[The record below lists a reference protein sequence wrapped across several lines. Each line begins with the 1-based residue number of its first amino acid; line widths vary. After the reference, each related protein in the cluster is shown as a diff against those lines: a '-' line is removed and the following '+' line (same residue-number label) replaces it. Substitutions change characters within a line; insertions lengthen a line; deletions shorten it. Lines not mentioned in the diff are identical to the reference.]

1 MVTLICN
8 VDGKPEPNVSWTRN
22 GFSLNTNENADVAIS
37 DDQKTP
43 TKVEKTFACC
53 CCCCFFPPCFI
64 EKWIHL
70 IAVKSY
76 RFLSLFIFIHL
87 LVTDALQ
94 SFAIHVKF
102 SNLCHPRSF
111 SA

>member
-43 TKVEKTFACC
+43 TKVEKHLLVVVV
-53 CCCCFFPPCFI
+53 FFFSPCFI
-64 EKWIHL
+64 EKWSSSHSGKKL
-70 IAVKSY
+70 PVFK
-76 RFLSLFIFIHL
+76 FIHIY
-87 LVTDALQ
+87 
-94 SFAIHVKF
+94 SFT
-102 SNLCHPRSF
+102 CY
-111 SA
+111 

>member
-43 TKVEKTFACC
+43 TKVEKHLLVVVVVV
-53 CCCCFFPPCFI
+53 FFPCFI

>member
-43 TKVEKTFACC
+43 TKVEKHLLVVVVVF
-53 CCCCFFPPCFI
+53 FFPLFYR
-64 EKWIHL
+64 K
-70 IAVKSY
+70 VDSSY
-76 RFLSLFIFIHL
+76 SGKKFLSLFIFIHL

>member
-43 TKVEKTFACC
+43 TKVEKHLLVVVVVF
-53 CCCCFFPPCFI
+53 FFPLFYR
-64 EKWIHL
+64 K
-70 IAVKSY
+70 VDSSY
-76 RFLSLFIFIHL
+76 SGKKFLSLFIFITL
-87 LVTDALQ
+87 CSRLQ
-94 SFAIHVKF
+94 SMSNFQTCAILVPF
-102 SNLCHPRSF
+102 RPNILSE
-111 SA
+111 